1 MFSTIAMS
9 KVTKVILEE
18 ILKKMGKNKK
28 CFVFAAINMHLR
40 MHASLRRNAVC
51 SKRLEVP

>member
-18 ILKKMGKNKK
+18 ILKKIGKNKK
-28 CFVFAAINMHLR
+28 MIRICGH
-40 MHASLRRNAVC
+40 
-51 SKRLEVP
+51 